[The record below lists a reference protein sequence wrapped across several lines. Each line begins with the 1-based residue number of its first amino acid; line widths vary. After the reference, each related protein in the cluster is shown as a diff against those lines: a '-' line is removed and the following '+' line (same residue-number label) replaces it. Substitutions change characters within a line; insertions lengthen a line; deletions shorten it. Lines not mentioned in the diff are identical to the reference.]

1 VRHNLEQIATILEGE
16 MASLQENFH
25 TRSAD
30 ISAPAENT
38 RRNSDGGNSSILN
51 SWKEIAHYLGRG
63 VRTVQ
68 RWERDLGLPVHRP
81 KGQDRS
87 ATLALTSELDQWL
100 RETPVRSRSNGHSGN
115 GDARNS
121 SEDERHRLSVVRV
134 EPSLVKDGHRFR
146 RLILSVDDEP
156 GLLYTREKIL
166 ECGGYEVLS
175 AADGER
181 ALDVLGTH
189 AVDLVLLDYKM
200 PGMDGGA
207 VAREMKRRTPKVPII
222 MVSGNRVPGEAL
234 EVVDCFI
241 PKGEGPE
248 LLLAAIHQL
257 LITTTDTRKPTAR
270 EKLKRLSSVS
280 SGTSRPIRHNQRR
293 SS

>member
-1 VRHNLEQIATILEGE
+1 
-16 MASLQENFH
+16 MASLTQESSH
-25 TRSAD
+25 ARSTD
-30 ISAPAENT
+30 ISASAENT
-38 RRNSDGGNSSILN
+38 RQNSYGANSSILN

-87 ATLALTSELDQWL
+87 ATLALSSELDDWL
-100 RETPVRSRSNGHSGN
+100 RETPVRSRPDGHAGN
-115 GDARNS
+115 GGAQNS
-121 SEDERHRLSVVRV
+121 SEDQRLR
-134 EPSLVKDGHRFR
+134 PSPGRTGPTLVKKGHRHR

-156 GLLYTREKIL
+156 SLLYTREKIL
-166 ECGGYEVLS
+166 ECEGYQVLS
-175 AADGER
+175 AADGEK
-181 ALDVLGTH
+181 ALDLLSTH

-200 PGMDGGA
+200 PGMDGGT
-207 VAREMKRRTPKVPII
+207 VAREMKRRTPQVPII
-222 MVSGNRVPGEAL
+222 MVSGNRVLGEAL
-234 EVVDCFI
+234 EVVDCYI

-257 LITTTDTRKPTAR
+257 LITITDTRKPTAR
-270 EKLKRLSSVS
+270 EKRKRQGERCEGIDRAALQ
-280 SGTSRPIRHNQRR
+280 RQRR